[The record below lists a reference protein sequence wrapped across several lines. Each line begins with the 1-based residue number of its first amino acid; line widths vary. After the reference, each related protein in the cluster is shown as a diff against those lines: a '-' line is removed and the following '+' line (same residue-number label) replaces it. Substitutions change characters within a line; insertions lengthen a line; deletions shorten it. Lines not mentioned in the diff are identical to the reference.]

1 MSERTEDLEK
11 RTEEQIVV
19 REVTHLQASW
29 AERERGAP
37 GAFTFQL
44 ILDQGADEYVLLPSA
59 GDADVLLQLF
69 KSSAGAMF
77 DRGRKVLMFR
87 DISLEGGA

>member
-29 AERERGAP
+29 AERERGSS
-37 GAFTFQL
+37 GVFTFQL

-59 GDADVLLQLF
+59 DDAEVLLQLF
-69 KSSAGAMF
+69 KASAGAMF

-87 DISLEGGA
+87 DISLT

>member
-1 MSERTEDLEK
+1 MSERTEDLER

-19 REVTHLQASW
+19 REVTHVQASW
-29 AERERGAP
+29 AEQERGGP
-37 GAFTFQL
+37 GVFTFQL

-59 GDADVLLQLF
+59 DDAEVLLRLF

-87 DISLEGGA
+87 DISLT

>member
-1 MSERTEDLEK
+1 MSERTEDREK
-11 RTEEQIVV
+11 WTEEHIVV

-59 GDADVLLQLF
+59 EDAEVLLQLF
-69 KSSAGAMF
+69 RSSAGAMF
-77 DRGRKVLMFR
+77 DRGRRVLMFR
-87 DISLEGGA
+87 DISLT

>member
-1 MSERTEDLEK
+1 MANGTDDLEQ
-11 RTEEQIVV
+11 RTEEQILV

-29 AERERGAP
+29 AERERGEP

-59 GDADVLLQLF
+59 DDAEVLLKLF

-77 DRGRKVLMFR
+77 DRSRKVLMFR
-87 DISLEGGA
+87 DISIS